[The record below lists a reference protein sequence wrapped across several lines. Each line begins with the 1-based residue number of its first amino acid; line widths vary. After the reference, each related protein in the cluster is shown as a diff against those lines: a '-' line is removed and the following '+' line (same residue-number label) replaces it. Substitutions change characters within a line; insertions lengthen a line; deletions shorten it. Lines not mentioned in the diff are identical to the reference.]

1 VDTDQVTRAG
11 IGDGVAERIGFI
23 GAGRLA
29 TGLAW
34 ALAERGGPIN
44 AVASASGT
52 TAHRLASRI
61 PACRVLRTPQEVVD
75 AVDLVFVAVPDDAI
89 PEIAASL
96 RWRSGMAV
104 VHCSGATEVA
114 TLEPA
119 ARQGAQIGGFH
130 PLQSFGD
137 PDVAVKT
144 LPGCAIA
151 IEADEPLLGRL
162 ETLAAVLG
170 CRPIRLPAGSRA
182 RYHAAAHYAAGFVF
196 ALIKEAADVWQTFGI
211 AREDTVAALLPLL
224 RGTAASMEHSGLV
237 QGLPG
242 IFSRGDIGTLRKH
255 LVDLEAAGPDALRLY
270 CELGLRSI
278 PLGLERGGLSP
289 ERAAEMR
296 ALLLHTLRR
305 CAPQSEPTS
314 SQPRASRDGP

>member
-1 VDTDQVTRAG
+1 M
-11 IGDGVAERIGFI
+11 GDPREVHGQAVLKRIGFI

-34 ALAERGGPIN
+34 ALAERGATIG
-44 AVASASGT
+44 AVTSASGV
-52 TAHRLASRI
+52 TAQRLASRI
-61 PACRVLRTPQEVVD
+61 PDCRVVATAQDVAD

-89 PEIAASL
+89 LEVAAHV
-96 RWRSGMAV
+96 RWHPGMAV
-104 VHCSGATEVA
+104 VHGSGATEVA
-114 TLEPA
+114 ALEPA
-119 ARQGAQIGGFH
+119 ARQGARIGGFH

-151 IEADEPLLGRL
+151 IEADGALRARL
-162 ETLAAVLG
+162 EELATLL
-170 CRPIRLPAGSRA
+170 CCQPIRLPAGSRA
-182 RYHAAAHYAAGFVF
+182 RYHATAHYAAGFVF

-224 RGTAASMEHSGLV
+224 RGAAASMEHSGLV
-237 QGLPG
+237 HGLPG

-255 LVDLEAAGPDALRLY
+255 IADLGAVGPDALRLY

-278 PLGLERGGLSP
+278 PLGLERGGLTAD
-289 ERAAEMR
+289 RAAEMR
-296 ALLLHTLRR
+296 ALLLESLRE
-305 CAPQSEPTS
+305 CALAPSAGS
-314 SQPRASRDGP
+314 SHPPASGGAT